1 MLESS
6 AGPAAAIPPR
16 RPAASERPGAPHETG
31 TVSAQAVL
39 GMLRRRLVALLACA
53 ALIPALAAVALRETT
68 PRYTADGT
76 VIYDPNE
83 YRPREMQSILRVD
96 PTTPAIMASQAEVLR
111 GLRSIEQVADQLGLF
126 TQPEFNPALRPAS
139 AIACIARWLR
149 ARLGFALP
157 KAADPTGEPARNA
170 VLLAVQQALEVRTVA
185 GSRVLQVSFTA
196 GDNVLAAAVVNRL
209 IDVYIRDQLAAK
221 FRAVRRAQD
230 WLESRA
236 AELRLEVRTA
246 EDRVA
251 AYRSREGIV
260 RGMHAGLDAEQ
271 ISTQTEALTRARSEL
286 AEAEGRLDAAR
297 NGAGAAAVAPS
308 VVEAQQQVDLLTTQ
322 LQSMLVRLG
331 PNHPDVRAAQRQID
345 QARRAVAAARER
357 VEGATE
363 AAVRAARARV
373 AMLEQELARA
383 RSQSESQGEAQIPL
397 HEMERDLDASRTL
410 LQSVLDRLQ
419 ETRQQAA
426 VESADARDLSL
437 ALPPTEPSFPRT
449 RPTLAAAAAFGV
461 LFGLLVA
468 YLMELADTTIKSGE
482 EARGVLGLPC
492 LALIPSVGRRT
503 LRGMQISAYPAHKPM
518 TPFAEQVR
526 GLRAGL
532 WLGRERPRT
541 IAIAAARPAEGKTT
555 VTLALGRSAALS
567 GERVVAIDCD
577 LRHPSFA
584 RLMGGEAMP
593 GLAEVLRG
601 SARLEDVLRKDHL
614 TDLVYIP
621 AGEGGPETLAL
632 FMSEAM
638 GRVLQSLRQQFDFVL
653 MDAPPAHAMT
663 ETRVIAQVADATLL
677 CVRWRATPGAVV
689 QNAIELLEA
698 AGASVAGVVLTR
710 VDARAHKRSG
720 AADAEACHPRY
731 RRYYQH

>member
-1 MLESS
+1 
-6 AGPAAAIPPR
+6 
-16 RPAASERPGAPHETG
+16 
-31 TVSAQAVL
+31 
-39 GMLRRRLVALLACA
+39 MLRSL
-53 ALIPALAAVALRETT
+53 
-68 PRYTADGT
+68 
-76 VIYDPNE
+76 
-83 YRPREMQSILRVD
+83 QSIER
-96 PTTPAIMASQAEVLR
+96 
-111 GLRSIEQVADQLGLF
+111 VADQLGLF
-126 TQPEFNPALRPAS
+126 GNPEFNPALHPAS
-139 AIACIARWLR
+139 ASAQVTFWLR
-149 ARLGFALP
+149 ARLGFPAP

-170 VLLAVQQALEVRTVA
+170 VLLAVQHALEVRTVA
-185 GSRVLQVSFTA
+185 GSRVLEVSFTA
-196 GDNVLAAAVVNRL
+196 GDPVLAAAVVNRL

-246 EDRVA
+246 EDHVA
-251 AYRSREGIV
+251 AYRSREGMV

-271 ISTQTEALTRARSEL
+271 ISTQTETLARARSEL
-286 AEAEGRLDAAR
+286 AQAEGRLDVAR
-297 NGAGAAAVAPS
+297 NGAGAAAQAAVAPS
-308 VVEAQQQVDLLTTQ
+308 VVEAQQQADLLVTQ
-322 LQSMLVRLG
+322 LHSMLVRLG
-331 PNHPDVRAAQRQID
+331 PNHPDVRAEQRQIE
-345 QARRAVAAARER
+345 QAQRAVSAARER
-357 VEGATE
+357 VVGATE
-363 AAVRAARARV
+363 AEVRAAQARV

-383 RSQSESQGEAQIPL
+383 RSRSESQGEAQIPL

-419 ETRQQAA
+419 ETHQQAA
-426 VESADARDLSL
+426 VESADARELSL

-482 EARGVLGLPC
+482 DVRAGLSLPC
-492 LALIPSVGRRT
+492 LALIPTVARRT
-503 LRGMQISAYPAHKPM
+503 LRGMQVAEFPAHKPM
-518 TPFAEQVR
+518 SPFAEQVR

-541 IAIAAARPAEGKTT
+541 VAVAAARPAEGKTT

-577 LRHPSFA
+577 IRHPSLA
-584 RLMGGEAMP
+584 RLIGGEGTP
-593 GLAEVLRG
+593 GLADVLRG

-614 TDLVYIP
+614 TDLSYIP

-638 GRVLQSLRQQFDFVL
+638 GRLLQALRQQYDFVL

-663 ETRVIAQVADATLL
+663 ETRVIAQIADATLL
-677 CVRWRATPGAVV
+677 CVRWRATPRGVV

-698 AGASVAGVVLTR
+698 AGASIAGVALTR
-710 VDARAHKRSG
+710 VDARAHRRSG